1 MVKCVFSDTLWSN
14 CFESV
19 GAKLKF
25 SFLRLILLSQK
36 SIRNSL
42 TMKDKSCV

>member
-14 CFESV
+14 CFES
-19 GAKLKF
+19 AKLKF
-25 SFLRLILLSQK
+25 SFLCLILLSQK
-36 SIRNSL
+36 SIRNPL